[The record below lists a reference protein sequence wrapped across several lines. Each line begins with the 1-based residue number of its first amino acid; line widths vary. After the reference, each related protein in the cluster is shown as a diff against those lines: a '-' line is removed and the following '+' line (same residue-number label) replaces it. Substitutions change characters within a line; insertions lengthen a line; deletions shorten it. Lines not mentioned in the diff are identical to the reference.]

1 MKNKIYQMVGSIFA
15 LALSMI
21 VFIKGYKAILKAVY
35 PIKYEDIVN
44 EMSKEYNIEPEL
56 IYAVI
61 KTESGFDNGAKSSA
75 GALGL
80 MQITPKTFEWLKKNK
95 KRTLNEPEEI
105 LNPKV
110 NIGYGVL
117 FLSILRE
124 KYDSEIL
131 VLCAYNAGMSAVDR
145 WIREKKVSKNEKDF
159 QVIPY
164 KETKYYVKKVKGC
177 KRMYKM
183 LYF

>member
-1 MKNKIYQMVGSIFA
+1 M
-15 LALSMI
+15 
-21 VFIKGYKAILKAVY
+21 
-35 PIKYEDIVN
+35 
-44 EMSKEYNIEPEL
+44 
-56 IYAVI
+56 
-61 KTESGFDNGAKSSA
+61 
-75 GALGL
+75 
-80 MQITPKTFEWLKKNK
+80 
-95 KRTLNEPEEI
+95 
-105 LNPKV
+105 
-110 NIGYGVL
+110 L

-145 WIREKKVSKNEKDF
+145 WIREKKVSKNEKDI